1 MFHTDDI
8 TCADVKLGEGVVT
21 ATYSGELI
29 FWKLET
35 GQPYRRY
42 SVATPEAFIELKHR
56 CDSDADEAEDR
67 ERKDQKRRQSY
78 HVSISRYVR
87 KSVSDRIRE
96 SEKKQLNRERF
107 EGKLLQE
114 ADDAEEAYLE
124 QQRNRSQTL
133 PMSVQAL
140 LFLQTRPMSKEHGIV
155 GWIIV
160 SSENRRSILLCISQ
174 AVFLCRWRRE

>member
-42 SVATPEAFIELKHR
+42 DVATPEAFIELKHR

-67 ERKDQKRRQSY
+67 ERKDRKRRQSY

-96 SEKKQLNRERF
+96 SEKKQLKRERF

-114 ADDAEEAYLE
+114 ADDVEEAYLE

-155 GWIIV
+155 FNG
-160 SSENRRSILLCISQ
+160 
-174 AVFLCRWRRE
+174 